1 MNENFAYRVKKFGIP
16 RDPIQLTSE
25 QESRLKDILPNPIV
39 EFLQECGLGTYFDG
53 LFRFCDPKDFR
64 SILALVFKTDAEF
77 NHNNVHVVA
86 HTAFGVLWCWSE
98 DYGILEIN
106 LPTGMILCT
115 LLTEGMGK
123 LADHEKDRQ
132 SSGIIP
138 LYEDDAEYSD
148 FMDEPMYERCVSR
161 LGAVDRTEC
170 FGFFPALAVAGW
182 NSPGR
187 SVEHVKKVKALEH
200 YAILAQFSEF
210 SIVSVGRSGYEVFRP
225 IG

>member
-1 MNENFAYRVKKFGIP
+1 MNENFAYRVKKFGMP
-16 RDPIQLTSE
+16 RAPIQLTSE
-25 QESRLKDILPNPIV
+25 QESRFKDILPYPIV
-39 EFLQECGLGTYFDG
+39 EFLQECGLGTYFGG
-53 LFRFCDPKDFR
+53 LFRFCDPKDLK

-77 NHNNVHVVA
+77 NHDNVHVVA
-86 HTAFGVLWCWSE
+86 HTAFGDLWCWND
-98 DYGILEIN
+98 DYGIMRIDLS
-106 LPTGMILCT
+106 TGMILCIQLT
-115 LLTEGMGK
+115 SGYGKLTEG
-123 LADHEKDRQ
+123 ERERN
-132 SSGIIP
+132 SSDVIP
-138 LYEDDAEYSD
+138 LYEDDADFPD

-200 YAILAQFSEF
+200 YALLAQFSEF